1 MALDILRFGCYHTD
15 VRRFGDVPG
24 RDDSI
29 PELKKGIRIMRRSL
43 YLRTAIHLLASPAV
57 LLLVLAGSVSFGQTP
72 RQKPTFAEYVRD
84 IVPTKEEID
93 VFLNEISWA
102 RFDKDVGY
110 VLGNYMPR
118 DGIDG
123 SSSIGTIQPNGA
135 RRSFMYKGRPCR
147 INTYGNSFT
156 QCNQVNDGETWQ
168 EYLAGHLGEPVG
180 NFGMGGFGVY
190 QAYRRMIREEKTDH
204 GAEYVI
210 LYIWGDDHIRS
221 LLRCRYMLTKGWN
234 RGTNRTEGVGK
245 MFHGN
250 FWAHVEMNL
259 KTGRFEEKENLLPTR
274 ESLYKMTDPDWM
286 CEALADDLALRMYLF
301 KNNQIRDIDLDSVKA
316 LSRHLKCPVDLDGK
330 NLRSSLA
337 TLLDDYAF
345 EATKYIVNK
354 AQKFADAN
362 GKKLMVIIFDPYR
375 VTKQLLAGGT
385 RYDQEIVDFLKQEDV
400 NHIDFNLMHVE
411 DFKSFNLSVND
422 YFKRYF
428 IGHYSPAGNHFF
440 AYSIKDRIVEWLDP
454 KPAPYE
460 ESERKMMRFEG
471 YLQDY

>member
-1 MALDILRFGCYHTD
+1 MEHSLLQRTTI
-15 VRRFGDVPG
+15 RRQGN
-24 RDDSI
+24 
-29 PELKKGIRIMRRSL
+29 L
-43 YLRTAIHLLASPAV
+43 AV
-57 LLLVLAGSVSFGQTP
+57 LLLTVAGSLTFGQTSQ
-72 RQKPTFAEYVRD
+72 RKQTFEEYVRD
-84 IVPTKEEID
+84 TVPNRREID

-118 DGIDG
+118 DGVDG
-123 SSSIGTIQPNGA
+123 SSSISTIQSNGA
-135 RRSFMYKGRPCR
+135 RKSFMYKGKPCR

-204 GAEYVI
+204 GAEHVI

-234 RGTNRTEGVGK
+234 LRTNRTEGVGK

-250 FWAHVEMNL
+250 FWAHVEINL
-259 KTGRFEEKENLLPTR
+259 KTGKLEEKENLLPTR

-286 CEALADDLALRMYLF
+286 YEALEDDLALQMYLY
-301 KNNQIRDIDLDSVKA
+301 KNNQIRDIDLGALKA
-316 LSRHLKCPVDLDGK
+316 LSRHLKCPVDLGGE
-330 NLRSSLA
+330 NLRSSVA
-337 TLLDDYAF
+337 ELLDKYSF
-345 EATKYIVNK
+345 KVTKYILNK
-354 AQKFADAN
+354 AQRFADDN
-362 GKKLMVIIFDPYR
+362 NKKLMVIILDPYR
-375 VTKQLLAGGT
+375 VTRQLLAGGT
-385 RYDQEIVDFLKQEDV
+385 RYDQEIVDFLKQSNV
-400 NHIDFNLMHVE
+400 NHVDFNLMHVE
-411 DFKSFNLSVND
+411 DFKSFKLSVND

-460 ESERKMMRFEG
+460 ESKRRMMKFEG

>member
-1 MALDILRFGCYHTD
+1 MEHSLLERAEI
-15 VRRFGDVPG
+15 RRHG
-24 RDDSI
+24 
-29 PELKKGIRIMRRSL
+29 SL
-43 YLRTAIHLLASPAV
+43 AV
-57 LLLVLAGSVSFGQTP
+57 LLLAIIGSIAFGQMP
-72 RQKPTFAEYVRD
+72 RQKPTFAEYVKD
-84 IVPTKEEID
+84 TVPTKREID
-93 VFLNEISWA
+93 VFLDEISWA

-118 DGIDG
+118 DGVDG

-135 RRSFMYKGRPCR
+135 RKSFMYRGKPCR

-234 RGTNRTEGVGK
+234 QRTNRTEGVGR

-250 FWAHVEMNL
+250 FWAHVEINL
-259 KTGRFEEKENLLPTR
+259 ETGRLEEKENLLPTR

-286 CEALADDLALRMYLF
+286 YETLADDLALRMYLY
-301 KNNQIRDIDLDSVKA
+301 KNNQIRDIDREALKA
-316 LSRHLKCPVDLDGK
+316 LSKHLKCHVELDGT
-330 NLRSSLA
+330 NLRYSVGK
-337 TLLDDYAF
+337 LLDEYSF
-345 EATKYIVNK
+345 EATKFILDK
-354 AQKFADAN
+354 AQRFAAAN
-362 GKKLMVIIFDPYR
+362 GKKLLVIVFDPYR
-375 VTKQLLAGGT
+375 VTKQLLTDGT
-385 RYDQEIVDFLKQEDV
+385 RYDQEIVDFLEQKNF

-411 DFKSFNLSVND
+411 DFKSFKLSID
-422 YFKRYF
+422 EYFRRYF

-460 ESERKMMRFEG
+460 ESQRRMMKFEG